1 MADNTINLQGRFTST
16 GATQRLVVRSDVDW
30 IEVRNETA
38 IIQTTADLGAKFYFQ
53 RGMTAGRGEV
63 ETKLGTVVNDP
74 MSAGQIAADAG
85 FTLVDTSANP
95 LSAAIAVTAG
105 TDSTTPTFSTAD
117 TSDLASGDVVRLS
130 SLTGQENLAGIDFQ
144 VSTVVSDT
152 SFLVAYAIATTP
164 GAASTAGN
172 WRKVKYDPIFYPRRR
187 FIANITAAGS
197 AVVTCTADH
206 GLTVGQE
213 VRIIVPAEY
222 GMTEMNAL
230 SGTITAQASNSLT
243 IDVDSSAFTAFQ
255 FPLPGVVP
263 FSPALVIPFGMDTA
277 EALSAAV
284 DDLADETENLA
295 VIGVDLA
302 AGTLSPAGQT
312 SDVIYWRAG
321 KSFSIDNQ

>member
-53 RGMTAGRGEV
+53 RGMTAGRGVV
-63 ETKLGTVVNDP
+63 ETKLGAVASDP
-74 MSAGQIAADAG
+74 MTIGQIAADAG

-187 FIANITAAGS
+187 FIANITAASS

-230 SGTITAQASNSLT
+230 SGTITAQANNSLT

-312 SDVIYWRAG
+312 SDVIYWRTG

>member
-1 MADNTINLQGRFTST
+1 MADNTIVQQGRFTSAGT
-16 GATQRLVVRSDVDW
+16 THRITVRSDVDW

-63 ETKLGTVVNDP
+63 ETKLGAVASDP
-74 MSAGQIAADAG
+74 SSLGQIAADAG

-95 LSAAIAVTAG
+95 LTAAVAVTAG
-105 TDSTTPTFSTAD
+105 TDSTTPTYSTAD
-117 TSDLASGDVVRLS
+117 TGSLASGDVVRLS

-144 VSTVVSDT
+144 ISTVNADT
-152 SFLVAYAIATTP
+152 DFLVAYAIATTP
-164 GAASTAGN
+164 GATATAGN
-172 WRKVKYDPIFYPRRR
+172 WRKVQYDPIFYPRRR

-213 VRIIVPAEY
+213 VRIIVPAAY
-222 GMTEMNAL
+222 GMVEMDAL
-230 SGTITAQASNSLT
+230 KGTITAQSLNSLT
-243 IDVDSSAFTAFQ
+243 IDVDSTAFTAFQ

-295 VIGVDLA
+295 VIGIDLA

-321 KSFSIDNQ
+321 KSFAVDNQ